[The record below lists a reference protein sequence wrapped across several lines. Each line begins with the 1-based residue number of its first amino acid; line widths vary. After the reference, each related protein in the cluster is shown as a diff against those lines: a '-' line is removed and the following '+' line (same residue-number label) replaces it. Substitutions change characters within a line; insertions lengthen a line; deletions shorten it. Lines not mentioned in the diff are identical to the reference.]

1 MNERLPF
8 FVMREYECL
17 SAMNETPGIIE
28 LLAVHYQN
36 KSQKTIFWFV
46 FPYYDLGD
54 LKHFM
59 KIVKTKY

>member
-1 MNERLPF
+1 
-8 FVMREYECL
+8 MREYECL